1 MKLEKMTI
9 GARLRLGFALM
20 VALLVLV
27 SVLGI
32 TRMAQNQQRMDEIS
46 KVNNQKSKLA
56 AEMRNTVYE
65 RMVASRNMALVTEV
79 PAMQADVERIRQQQK
94 KYAEAQEQLAKLFAE
109 SNNVSDREKALLK
122 KIGELDAAALPVL
135 GRAAQLALAM
145 QIDQAF
151 GVMTGELAP
160 IQTQCMVALGELIAL
175 EEKLNNQATADAQAA
190 YENARLLMLIIGIAA
205 AVIAI
210 AVSFIL
216 SRSMLKQLGG
226 ELRYAMT
233 IAEGIASGDLTI
245 EVRTMP
251 GDHTSL
257 LAAMKKM
264 RDNLAGIVANVRGST
279 DRIATASSEIAE
291 GNLDLSTRTE
301 EQASSLQQTASLMEE
316 LQGTV
321 KLNAEHAA
329 MANNMVNTA
338 AASAGRGGEV
348 VSRVVDT
355 MGSISASARRIV
367 DIIGVID
374 GIAFQTNILALN
386 AAVEAARAGE
396 QGRGFAVVASEVR
409 ALAQRSAGAA
419 KEIKGLINDS
429 VEQVRTG
436 TELADQAGVAMDEIV
451 DGVGRVARLMADI
464 AAASKEQ
471 DSGITHVS
479 GAMSKMESVTQQNA
493 ALVEQ
498 AAAAAAQLNEQ
509 AALLANAVRIFKV
522 TEAQGDQRA
531 ELLRLP
537 GNAAVLQLR
546 APSRMVQPSR
556 EWIGSIKN

>member
-1 MKLEKMTI
+1 MKLEQMTI
-9 GARLRLGFALM
+9 GTRLRLGFALM
-20 VALLVLV
+20 VVLLAMV
-27 SVLGI
+27 SALGI
-32 TRMAQNQQRMDEIS
+32 TRMAQNQQRMDEIT
-46 KVNNQKSKLA
+46 KLNNQKSKLA
-56 AEMRNTVYE
+56 AAMRDTVYE

-79 PAMQADVERIRQQQK
+79 PAMQADLARIRQQQK
-94 KYAEAQEQLAKLFAE
+94 KYAEAQQQLAKLFAK
-109 SNNVSDREKALLK
+109 SKNVAEREQALLQR
-122 KIGELDAAALPVL
+122 IGELDAAALPVIE
-135 GRAAQLALAM
+135 RAAQLALAM
-145 QIDQAF
+145 QIDQAY

-160 IQTQCMVALGELIAL
+160 IQTQCMAALGELIAL
-175 EEKLNNQATADAQAA
+175 EEQLNNVATADAQAA

-205 AVIAI
+205 ALIAI

-251 GDHTSL
+251 GDDTSL

-264 RDNLAGIVANVRGST
+264 RDNLADIVANVRGST
-279 DRIATASSEIAE
+279 DRIAAASGEIAE
-291 GNLDLSTRTE
+291 GNLDLSMRTE

-316 LQGTV
+316 LQSTV
-321 KLNAEHAA
+321 KLNAENAVI
-329 MANNMVNTA
+329 ANGMVNTA

-355 MGSISASARRIV
+355 MGSISDSARRIV
-367 DIIGVID
+367 DIISVID

-409 ALAQRSAGAA
+409 ALAQRSASAA
-419 KEIKGLINDS
+419 KEIKALINDS
-429 VEQVRTG
+429 VEKVRTG
-436 TELADQAGVAMDEIV
+436 TELADQAGIAMDEIV

-471 DSGITHVS
+471 DRGITHVS
-479 GAMSKMESVTQQNA
+479 SAMSEIDAVTQQNA

-509 AALLANAVRIFKV
+509 AALLAHAVRIFKV
-522 TEAQGDQRA
+522 TEVYGDERA
-531 ELLRLP
+531 ELRRSP
-537 GNAAVLQLR
+537 GYAAVLQLR
-546 APSRMVQPSR
+546 APS
-556 EWIGSIKN
+556 